1 MRVTLLAIS
10 VTSTIGVIGGAIATF
25 FGGWSEAL
33 TFLVSLIVIDY
44 LLGILIANVFH
55 KSPKTC
61 NGGASSAVGLQGI
74 CKKAVIMLIVYISY
88 MLDKVSGSTFI
99 KDATVIALIVNEL
112 TSIIENLGIMGV
124 PLPSVITKAIDVLKN
139 RDDKNV

>member
-1 MRVTLLAIS
+1 
-10 VTSTIGVIGGAIATF
+10 
-25 FGGWSEAL
+25 
-33 TFLVSLIVIDY
+33 
-44 LLGILIANVFH
+44 
-55 KSPKTC
+55 
-61 NGGASSAVGLQGI
+61 
-74 CKKAVIMLIVYISY
+74 